1 MCPSK
6 SYVCLT
12 KNQIKGV
19 KKGRHWLSV
28 SVLQR
33 CPLRESRRYTL
44 LQSGKNSVLDLSKV
58 TYSVYRHDK
67 HSTRSDGHH
76 RCEQTSFLL
85 RLQPSL
91 LHLVSKKLEELKKK
105 SHDFNVQCTV
115 IAIPNEINDIK
126 NLKLCCNIQ
135 CILESLVQYLFP
147 RWREQNKLNGILN
160 TSLALF
166 ASASRRSMNFND
178 SKLA

>member
-1 MCPSK
+1 MKLQSILSKTDTSGTCTVCPYK

-12 KNQIKGV
+12 ENQIKGV
-19 KKGRHWLSV
+19 KKGRHLLSV

-33 CPLRESRRYTL
+33 CPLRESWRYTL

-91 LHLVSKKLEELKKK
+91 PHLVSKKLEELKKK
-105 SHDFNVQCTV
+105 VMILMFRVQLLLFQIKSTISRTLNYVATYNVH
-115 IAIPNEINDIK
+115 
-126 NLKLCCNIQ
+126 
-135 CILESLVQYLFP
+135 
-147 RWREQNKLNGILN
+147 
-160 TSLALF
+160 
-166 ASASRRSMNFND
+166 
-178 SKLA
+178 